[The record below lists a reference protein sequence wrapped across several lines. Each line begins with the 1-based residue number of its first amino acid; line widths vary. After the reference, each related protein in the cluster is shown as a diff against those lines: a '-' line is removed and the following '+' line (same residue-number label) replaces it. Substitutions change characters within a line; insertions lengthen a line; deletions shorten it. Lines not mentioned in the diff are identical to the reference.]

1 MWRGLVE
8 RNVEEATLA
17 GLEAWLHAKLGFS
30 LEPTDRPHS
39 AAEIAIRDGCRDRV
53 VPPQHPAFEATRL
66 AQGKDAFE
74 IGNWGSTLPVLD
86 RGLRAVSGIGFISA
100 HSVEKARRRQLL
112 LVAHDDDPAAARDK
126 TQGVLRAQLIC
137 LVDDEE
143 IEIDRTRWQ
152 ELRDRDRAH
161 EKNRLD
167 FLDRAARRLHQLAQR
182 HVSALAADFAAYHTH
197 FA

>member
-1 MWRGLVE
+1 MRPKAMKSQGMRRVE
-8 RNVEEATLA
+8 T
-17 GLEAWLHAKLGFS
+17 S
-30 LEPTDRPHS
+30 
-39 AAEIAIRDGCRDRV
+39 IRDGWRDRV
-53 VPPQHPAFEATRL
+53 VPSQHPAFEAARL
-66 AQGKDAFE
+66 AQGENAFE
-74 IGNWGSTLPVLD
+74 IGNSGGTLPMLD
-86 RGLRAVSGIGFISA
+86 RGLLAVSGIGFIGD
-100 HSVEKARRRQLL
+100 HPVEKARRRQLF

-126 TQGVLRAQLIC
+126 TKGVLRAQLTC

-143 IEIDRTRWQ
+143 IEIDRTRRQ
-152 ELRDRDRAH
+152 ELRDRERAH